1 MGAFKYNNPVI
12 RVLIKIANLILVSL
26 YWALTCIPIVTIIT
40 STSAMYYTVAK
51 VVNGSGDGVTRSFF
65 GAFKENFKKGI
76 LLSLLVAGSGV
87 ILFFDL
93 YFGYANYGKS
103 SFAMVYFFIGVPL
116 AILWLALVLYL
127 PVVFARF
134 DGTLGVILQLT
145 AYFSSRNL
153 VRTILMILVLA
164 VVVFLVDYYPILL
177 LLLPGLYMDIFRGSW
192 ERMIKKYLDQNGYT
206 EPESA
211 EAQEEEQPAELSA
224 TEWDELFRKKD

>member
-51 VVNGSGDGVTRSFF
+51 VVNGSGDGVTRAFF

-116 AILWLALVLYL
+116 AILWLAPVLYL

>member
-51 VVNGSGDGVTRSFF
+51 VVNSSGDGVTRAFF

>member
-51 VVNGSGDGVTRSFF
+51 VVNGSGDGVTRAFF
-65 GAFKENFKKGI
+65 GTFKENFKKGI

-116 AILWLALVLYL
+116 VILWLALVLYL